1 MRVKAIPLSARQQVN
16 TVPFSAKEPY
26 NSQNSPIIIDANLM
40 HVKAIPLS
48 ARQQL
53 KYFTIFR
60 GKKPIINGCF
70 VEIDP

>member
-26 NSQNSPIIIDANLM
+26 NSQNSPIINDTNLM
-40 HVKAIPLS
+40 RVKATLLS

-60 GKKPIINGCF
+60 KKSPRINGCF
-70 VEIDP
+70 VERDP